1 MAFIKIEDLKGAVE
15 VVVFP
20 NVYESNSIYLSEESV
35 VIIRGRA
42 NVSPGE
48 ETKVIA
54 EKITPL
60 ERFGKY
66 NSVGVVIGKEKTE
79 TFDDIINIVNK
90 YKGET
95 PLYIHDVKLN
105 KKFKADE
112 RYWID
117 TDTDVLIELRKVFG
131 ENSVVVK

>member
-1 MAFIKIEDLKGAVE
+1 M
-15 VVVFP
+15 
-20 NVYESNSIYLSEESV
+20 
-35 VIIRGRA
+35 
-42 NVSPGE
+42 
-48 ETKVIA
+48 
-54 EKITPL
+54 L
-60 ERFGKY
+60 EP
-66 NSVGVVIGKEKTE
+66 
-79 TFDDIINIVNK
+79 FDDIINIVNK